1 MIYKNCNGFSSNQSA
16 AHKGIISVDINY
28 FDAIESCLQKGII

>member
-1 MIYKNCNGFSSNQSA
+1 MIYKNGWLVLDQSA

-28 FDAIESCLQKGII
+28 FDAIESCLQKIII